1 MFSRCCTARCVGV
14 SHDSAAAASAA
25 FLANANNR
33 VLPDHVVGLPGH
45 RTGLAIVFF
54 SWVSWW
60 SGSYGSSTIKRPR
73 VKAMEIN
80 SSAPRL
86 QIYYSRLKDLFG
98 CREKHDNHQIRIWL
112 CRYGRSSGG
121 SPMVRQSDVHP
132 HQLRLVN

>member
-54 SWVSWW
+54 RGLAGGV
-60 SGSYGSSTIKRPR
+60 G
-73 VKAMEIN
+73 AMAQAR
-80 SSAPRL
+80 S
-86 QIYYSRLKDLFG
+86 KD
-98 CREKHDNHQIRIWL
+98 H
-112 CRYGRSSGG
+112 
-121 SPMVRQSDVHP
+121 V
-132 HQLRLVN
+132 